1 MAPMIPRLSMTGLL
15 VLVLS
20 ALGPLAS
27 ASPPDPGWIGG
38 FYDAADYDDVV
49 LAVTGMDPAPPL
61 APAVTVEPSAIRLG
75 SVALPAR
82 QAERPFALAAP
93 AVRAPPPA

>member
-1 MAPMIPRLSMTGLL
+1 MAPMIPRLAVAALL
-15 VLVLS
+15 GLVLS
-20 ALGPLAS
+20 TLGALAH

-61 APAVTVEPSAIRLG
+61 GPVIAVEPHAIPIG
-75 SVALPAR
+75 AVALPAR
-82 QAERPFALAAP
+82 QAERALALAAP
-93 AVRAPPPA
+93 AVRAPPAA